1 MKFLLINTSAFDVIS
16 LSLFDETTRDDMRI
30 VAHNR
35 ELLQSIDTF
44 FTEHGIANTEI
55 GGVMVVVGEGTFT
68 STRLAVTVANTFA
81 YVQKIPLLP
90 ISKEQTNDPQ
100 ALLPLLLEQPVGRY
114 ISATYSAPPS
124 INMTKK

>member
-16 LSLFDETTRDDMRI
+16 LSLFDETTRDDIRI